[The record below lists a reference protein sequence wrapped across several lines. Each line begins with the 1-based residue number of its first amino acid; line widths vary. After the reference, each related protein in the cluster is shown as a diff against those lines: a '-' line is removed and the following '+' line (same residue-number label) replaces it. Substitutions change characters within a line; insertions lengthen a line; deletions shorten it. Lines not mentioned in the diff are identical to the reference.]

1 VARTVKTPALSHLL
15 APPASREIRDLV
27 EACRQRS
34 AKFDAIYGES
44 VPDWL
49 PRRLWYPRKTA
60 A

>member
-1 VARTVKTPALSHLL
+1 MARNVKARAVAHLL
-15 APPASREIRDLV
+15 TPPAPREIRDLV
-27 EACRQRS
+27 EACRQGR

-49 PRRLWYPRKTA
+49 PRRLWYPRKSA